1 LAKGLPEAV
10 DAAEAAEAAA
20 AEVAA
25 AAAEA
30 AAAEA
35 AAAEAA
41 AAEAAA
47 AEAAAAVCRGEF
59 AASARPEGGRF
70 WFSALVTD
78 RAMEAWY
85 NFSIA

>member
-1 LAKGLPEAV
+1 LAKGLLEAV
-10 DAAEAAEAAA
+10 DAAEAAEAA

-30 AAAEA
+30 AAAA
-35 AAAEAA
+35 
-41 AAEAAA
+41 
-47 AEAAAAVCRGEF
+47 AAAAVCRGEF
-59 AASARPEGGRF
+59 AASARPEDGRF